1 MSSRTFCRAS
11 IPLAF
16 ALLAATVSLR
26 AQSPIISEAGI
37 GPTVEE
43 TGTEDPFPSP
53 RFGSKVAICGRI
65 AMVSIPGDLATE
77 PNEFGRVA
85 VFEKTNT
92 EWIRT
97 ATLIGT
103 PEAGGIFGSRID
115 IEGNRAVI
123 GGPKAI
129 YLFER
134 RKSGWVQTAKVVLT
148 SADTFFGK
156 DIDLHHGEI
165 FASTLHQNG
174 DMAVR
179 QVNVYAHIQSGT
191 LSRTAFIRPRS
202 GLDDGGFGASLHA
215 DGEFLVVGAPSD
227 IGPGAAYVYSR
238 SASHWFRAE
247 RLMAS
252 DATADDAFGAS
263 VAIRDG
269 VIVVGAPRAD
279 LGLPEEGTGSLRGN
293 VYVFRPAPYGWYE
306 SQKINEPW
314 MEYPHVGVGQNVSMG
329 RGLLALFQN
338 DNRFLIRNTQ
348 RALVYD
354 WVDGSFQYGRQ
365 IIGNEDGLVP
375 DIDMAGRTLI
385 ASTQVLP
392 GGVGYYYVQGAAGI
406 FEFGPD
412 EPAAVTAPE

>member
-1 MSSRTFCRAS
+1 MA
-11 IPLAF
+11 L
-16 ALLAATVSLR
+16 ALLAATSPLW

-43 TGTEDPFPSP
+43 TGTADPFPSP
-53 RFGSKVAICGRI
+53 RFGTKVAICGRI
-65 AMVSIPGDLATE
+65 AMASIPGDLATE

-92 EWIRT
+92 AWTRT

-103 PEAGGIFGSRID
+103 PEAGGIFGSRMD

-134 RKSGWVQTAKVVLT
+134 RKSAWVQTAKVVLA
-148 SADTFFGK
+148 SVDTFIGK
-156 DIDLHHGEI
+156 DIDLHRGEI
-165 FASTLHQNG
+165 FAAVEHQNG
-174 DMAVR
+174 NMAVR
-179 QVNVYAHIQSGT
+179 QINVYSLRQGT
-191 LSRTAFIRPRS
+191 LSRTAFIRPRN
-202 GLDDGGFGASLHA
+202 GLGDGEFGASLHA
-215 DGEFLVVGAPSD
+215 DRGLLVVGAPND
-227 IGPGAAYVYSR
+227 IGPGAAYVYSGSGR
-238 SASHWFRAE
+238 HWFRAD

-263 VAIRDG
+263 VAVRAG

-279 LGLPEEGTGSLRGN
+279 LGLPEEGTGPLRGN

-314 MEYPHVGVGQNVSMG
+314 MEYPRVGVGQNVSMG
-329 RGLLALFQN
+329 RGLLALFQD

-354 WVDGSFQYGRQ
+354 WVGGSFQYNREV
-365 IIGNEDGLVP
+365 ISNEDGLVP
-375 DIDMAGRTLI
+375 DIDMAGRSLI
-385 ASTQVLP
+385 ASMQIRP
-392 GGVGYYYVQGAAGI
+392 GGVGDYYVQGAARI
-406 FEFGPD
+406 FEFGPYASHLAD
-412 EPAAVTAPE
+412 EAVVE

>member
-1 MSSRTFCRAS
+1 MSSRAFCRAS
-11 IPLAF
+11 IPMAF
-16 ALLAATVSLR
+16 ALLVATTSLWG
-26 AQSPIISEAGI
+26 QSPIISQAGI
-37 GPTVEE
+37 GPSLQK

-53 RFGSKVAICGRI
+53 RFGTKVAICGRI
-65 AMVSIPGDLATE
+65 AMASIPGDLATE

-92 EWIRT
+92 EWTRT
-97 ATLIGT
+97 STLIGT

-148 SADTFFGK
+148 STDTFFGK
-156 DIDLHHGEI
+156 DIALEHGEI

-179 QVNVYAHIQSGT
+179 QINVYAQVRPGT

-202 GLDDGGFGASLHA
+202 GLEVGEFGASLHA
-215 DGEFLVVGAPSD
+215 DNGFLVVGAPSD

-238 SASHWFRAE
+238 SGRHWFKAD

-263 VAIRDG
+263 VAIRAG

-279 LGLPEEGTGSLRGN
+279 LGLPEEGTGPLRGN
-293 VYVFRPAPYGWYE
+293 VYVFRPARYGWYE

-314 MEYPHVGVGQNVSMG
+314 MEYPRVGVGQNVSIG

-348 RALVYD
+348 RALAYD
-354 WVDGSFQYGRQ
+354 WVDGSFQFNREV
-365 IIGNEDGLVP
+365 ISNEDGLVP
-375 DIDMAGRTLI
+375 DIDMAGRSLI
-385 ASTQVLP
+385 ASVQVLP

-406 FEFGPD
+406 FEFGPY
-412 EPAAVTAPE
+412 EH

>member
-1 MSSRTFCRAS
+1 MSSRAFRRAS
-11 IPLAF
+11 IPTAL
-16 ALLAATVSLR
+16 ALLAATTSLW
-26 AQSPIISEAGI
+26 AQSPIISQAGI

-53 RFGSKVAICGRI
+53 RFGTKVAICGRI
-65 AMVSIPGDLATE
+65 AMASIPGDLASE

-92 EWIRT
+92 EWART

-134 RKSGWVQTAKVVLT
+134 RKSGWAQTAKVVLT

-156 DIDLHHGEI
+156 DIDLHRGEI
-165 FASTLHQNG
+165 FASVEHQNG
-174 DMAVR
+174 DTVVR
-179 QVNVYAHIQSGT
+179 QINVYAHIRQGT

-202 GLDDGGFGASLHA
+202 GLDDGGFGSSLHA
-215 DGEFLVVGAPSD
+215 DGGLLVVGAPSD
-227 IGPGAAYVYSR
+227 IAPGAAYVYSR
-238 SASHWFRAE
+238 SASRWFRAD

-263 VAIRDG
+263 VAIRAG

-279 LGLPEEGTGSLRGN
+279 LGLPEEGTGPLRGN
-293 VYVFRPAPYGWYE
+293 VYVFRPAQYGWYE
-306 SQKINEPW
+306 SQKINETW

-329 RGLLALFQN
+329 RGMLALFQN

-354 WVDGSFQYGRQ
+354 WVDGSFQINREV
-365 IIGNEDGLVP
+365 ISNEDGRVP
-375 DIDMAGRTLI
+375 DLDMAGRSLI
-385 ASTQVLP
+385 VSLQVLP
-392 GGVGYYYVQGAAGI
+392 GGVGYYYVQGAADI
-406 FEFGPD
+406 FEFGPY
-412 EPAAVTAPE
+412 EH